1 MGIEPKRVLD
11 LVRIESSP
19 SFPMSSKL
27 GVSVAELVFDL
38 IFLLSFHYFLS
49 LDLECD
55 KEEQPT
61 SLENKQEPAWYVLF
75 CFCLVS

>member
-27 GVSVAELVFDL
+27 GVSIAELVFDL
-38 IFLLSFHYFLS
+38 IFLLSSHYFPS

-61 SLENKQEPAWYVLF
+61 SLEKK
-75 CFCLVS
+75 